1 MSNEDRDS
9 PLLSV
14 TMEDRNSLRAAY
26 MPFIVNGGLFIPTP
40 RPYSLGEEV
49 FVVLRLMQDPR
60 GLPLA
65 GRVVWITPSGALGGK
80 PPGIGVQF
88 ADHDHVVRNRIA
100 ACLADHPDETGE
112 TYTL

>member
-1 MSNEDRDS
+1 MSSEDRDS

-14 TMEDRNSLRAAY
+14 SMEDANSLRAAY
-26 MPFIVNGGLFIPTP
+26 MPFIVNGALFIPTP
-40 RPYSLGEEV
+40 RRYSLGEEV
-49 FVVLRLMQDPR
+49 FVLLRLMRDPR

-88 ADHDHVVRNRIA
+88 GDQDDLVRQRIA
-100 ACLADHPDETGE
+100 ACLADHPDGIEE